1 MIEVLFEVFVTP
13 MLVTDDLALTSL
25 FLLRNSR
32 SDFQPT
38 SCRVKTFP
46 CQK

>member
-13 MLVTDDLALTSL
+13 MLVTKDLAL